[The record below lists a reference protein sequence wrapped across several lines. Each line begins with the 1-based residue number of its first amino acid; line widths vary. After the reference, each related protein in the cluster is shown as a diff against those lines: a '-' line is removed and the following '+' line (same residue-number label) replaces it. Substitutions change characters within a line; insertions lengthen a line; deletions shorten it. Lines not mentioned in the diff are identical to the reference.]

1 MMTRNI
7 WSMFSA
13 ALVFHSCRPFAVNSR
28 RSIAFVRF
36 VTSVDILLPA
46 QLLFAP
52 GIILRY
58 MYIYYS
64 CLPGFALR
72 FIKNARTWFDGHDP
86 HTLTFSILVYTPEY
100 FYFQDKTLKLSGKNI
115 TGTKQGKLANQI
127 SPRDM
132 TSSRVNYP
140 FQMGLILTIVWTLF

>member
-7 WSMFSA
+7 SSMFSA
-13 ALVFHSCRPFAVNSR
+13 ALVFHSSRPFADNSR

-36 VTSVDILLPA
+36 VTSGDILLPA

-58 MYIYYS
+58 MYIYYN

-86 HTLTFSILVYTPEY
+86 HTLTFSIRVYTPEY
-100 FYFQDKTLKLSGKNI
+100 FYFQDKTLKLSSKNI

-140 FQMGLILTIVWTLF
+140 LNG

>member
-1 MMTRNI
+1 MMIPMMTRNI
-7 WSMFSA
+7 SSMFSA
-13 ALVFHSCRPFAVNSR
+13 ALVFHSSRPFADNSR

-58 MYIYYS
+58 MYIYYN

-72 FIKNARTWFDGHDP
+72 FIKNAGTWFDGHDP
-86 HTLTFSILVYTPEY
+86 HTLTFSIRVYTPEY
-100 FYFQDKTLKLSGKNI
+100 FYFQDKTLKLSS
-115 TGTKQGKLANQI
+115 TEQHH
-127 SPRDM
+127 RH
-132 TSSRVNYP
+132 
-140 FQMGLILTIVWTLF
+140 